1 MEGFVKER
9 SLPETIMFKKDYEK
23 FSTREFEELVI
34 DGLNWEEIC
43 MLRIRDSSASF
54 KSFLDTLKFHLDEM
68 IPTKQVNFKQYRLML
83 KPWITKEILKKCDER
98 DDILKEIKAEEDPIR
113 KKILRTN
120 YNSLRNQVT
129 KEKRQSKKAYF
140 AAQFE
145 KNKNTTSAVWKSIR
159 SLVNL
164 KPGKNSAIKLM
175 DEDQNIISDAKTV
188 ANIFK
193 L

>member
-1 MEGFVKER
+1 M
-9 SLPETIMFKKDYEK
+9 
-23 FSTREFEELVI
+23 
-34 DGLNWEEIC
+34 
-43 MLRIRDSSASF
+43 
-54 KSFLDTLKFHLDEM
+54 
-68 IPTKQVNFKQYRLML
+68 
-83 KPWITKEILKKCDER
+83 
-98 DDILKEIKAEEDPIR
+98 LKEIKAEEDPVR

-175 DEDQNIISDAKTV
+175 DEDQNIVSDAKTV
-188 ANIFK
+188 ANIFNTYFSNLGAK
-193 L
+193 VQEKIP